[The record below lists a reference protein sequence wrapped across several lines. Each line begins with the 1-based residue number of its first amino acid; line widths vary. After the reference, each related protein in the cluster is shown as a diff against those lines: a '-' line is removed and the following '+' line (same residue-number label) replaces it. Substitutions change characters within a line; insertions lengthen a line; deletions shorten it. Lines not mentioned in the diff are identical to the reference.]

1 MKQKKYTQK
10 QAIASVENTLALL
23 YGKIVQLD
31 GAVGE
36 IQKLINIEK
45 LRQDGEQ

>member
-10 QAIASVENTLALL
+10 QAIASLENTLGLI
-23 YGKIVQLD
+23 YTKVVQLD

-36 IQKLINIEK
+36 IQRLIDIKK
-45 LRQDGEQ
+45 LRQDEEE

>member
-10 QAIASVENTLALL
+10 QAIVSLENTVALI
-23 YGKIVQLD
+23 YHKVMQLD

-36 IQKLINIEK
+36 IQKFIDIK
-45 LRQDGEQ
+45 SLREDEEE

>member
-10 QAIASVENTLALL
+10 QAIASLENTLALI
-23 YGKIVQLD
+23 YTKVIQLD

-36 IQKLINIEK
+36 IQKLIDIKK
-45 LRQDGEQ
+45 LRQDEEE